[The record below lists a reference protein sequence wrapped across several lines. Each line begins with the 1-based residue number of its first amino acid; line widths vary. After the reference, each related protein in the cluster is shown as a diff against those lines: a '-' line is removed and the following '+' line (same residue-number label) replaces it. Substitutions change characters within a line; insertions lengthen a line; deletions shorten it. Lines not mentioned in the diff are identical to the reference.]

1 MINTQ
6 IEQSKTISFSLLS
19 FLINLMQLTKIRLSF
34 SIVFSSIA
42 GYFLGADKIDF
53 FILLLLSIGGYFMA
67 GASSIFNQLIERKK
81 DGLMDRTKNRPLP
94 SNRMSN
100 SMAIIL
106 GIILSLVGTFF
117 LYSINLE
124 TAFFSIISILIY
136 TCLYTPL
143 KTVTPLSVFVG
154 AFPGAIPFM
163 LGWVAATGEFG
174 IEPGILFMIQFFW
187 QFPHF
192 WAIGWMM
199 DDDYKKAGFK
209 MLPSGKRDN
218 ASAFQI
224 VFYTLWTIII
234 SLTPVIS
241 YSGNLS
247 LSLPAASLII
257 VLGFFFLFFSLKL
270 MQIKDKLSAKKLMGF
285 SIIYITSLQIIYVID
300 KFL

>member
-6 IEQSKTISFSLLS
+6 IEQSRTISFSFLS
-19 FLINLMQLTKIRLSF
+19 FLVNLMQLTKIRLSF
-34 SIVFSSIA
+34 SIIFSSIA
-42 GYFLGADKIDF
+42 GYFLGAENIEF
-53 FILLLLSIGGYFMA
+53 YTLFLLSIGGYAMA
-67 GASSIFNQLIERKK
+67 GASSIFNQLIEREK
-81 DGLMDRTKNRPLP
+81 DGLMIRTKNRPLP

-100 SMAIIL
+100 LSAIIL
-106 GIILSLVGTFF
+106 GIIFSLIGILF
-117 LYSINLE
+117 LYSINFE
-124 TAFFSIISILIY
+124 TAFFSVVSILIY

-143 KTVTPLSVFVG
+143 KTITPLSVFVG

-199 DDDYKKAGFK
+199 DEDYQKAGFK
-209 MLPSGKRDN
+209 MLPTGKRDN

-234 SLTPVIS
+234 SLIPVTS
-241 YSGNLS
+241 YSGSLNLS
-247 LSLPAASLII
+247 ISAASLILI
-257 VLGFFFLFFSLKL
+257 LGFFFLFFSLKL
-270 MQIKDKLSAKKLMGF
+270 MQKKDIVSAKRLMGF
-285 SIIYITSLQIIYVID
+285 SIIYITFLQIIYVVD
-300 KFL
+300 KFI

>member
-6 IEQSKTISFSLLS
+6 IEQSRTISFSFLS
-19 FLINLMQLTKIRLSF
+19 FLVNLMQLTKIRLSF
-34 SIVFSSIA
+34 SIIFSSIA
-42 GYFLGADKIDF
+42 GYFLGAENIEF
-53 FILLLLSIGGYFMA
+53 YTLFLLSIGGYAMA
-67 GASSIFNQLIERKK
+67 GASSIFNQLIEREK
-81 DGLMDRTKNRPLP
+81 DGLMIRTKNRPLP
-94 SNRMSN
+94 SNRISN
-100 SMAIIL
+100 LSAVIL
-106 GIILSLVGTFF
+106 GIIFSLIGILF
-117 LYSINLE
+117 LYSINFE
-124 TAFFSIISILIY
+124 TVFFSVVSILIY
-136 TCLYTPL
+136 ACLYTPL

-199 DDDYKKAGFK
+199 DEDYQKAGFK

-234 SLTPVIS
+234 SLIPVTS
-241 YSGNLS
+241 YSGNLI
-247 LSLPAASLII
+247 LSIPAASLILI
-257 VLGFFFLFFSLKL
+257 LGFFFLFFSLKL
-270 MQIKDKLSAKKLMGF
+270 MQKKDIESAKRLMGF
-285 SIIYITSLQIIYVID
+285 SIIYITSLQIIYVVD
-300 KFL
+300 KFI

>member
-6 IEQSKTISFSLLS
+6 IEQSKTISFSFLS
-19 FLINLMQLTKIRLSF
+19 FFINLMQLTKIRLSF

-42 GYFLGADKIDF
+42 GYFLGAEKIN
-53 FILLLLSIGGYFMA
+53 LLTLFLLSIGGYSMA
-67 GASSIFNQLIERKK
+67 GASSIFNQLIERGK
-81 DGLMDRTKNRPLP
+81 DGLMNRTKNRPLP

-100 SMAIIL
+100 STAIIL
-106 GIILSLVGTFF
+106 GIIFSLLGTFF
-117 LYSINLE
+117 LYSINFE
-124 TAFFSIISILIY
+124 TAFFSVISILIY

-199 DDDYKKAGFK
+199 DEDYKKAGFK

-234 SLTPVIS
+234 SLTPVTS
-241 YSGNLS
+241 YSGNLI
-247 LSLPAASLII
+247 LSVPAALLII
-257 VLGFFFLFFSLKL
+257 VLGFFFLLFSLKL
-270 MQIKDKLSAKKLMGF
+270 MRKKDKLSAKKLVGF
-285 SIIYITSLQIIYVID
+285 SIVYITFLQIIYVID

>member
-6 IEQSKTISFSLLS
+6 IEQSKTISFSFLS
-19 FLINLMQLTKIRLSF
+19 FFINLMQLTKIRLSF

-42 GYFLGADKIDF
+42 GYFLGAEKIN
-53 FILLLLSIGGYFMA
+53 LLTLFLLSIGGYSMA
-67 GASSIFNQLIERKK
+67 GASSIFNQLIERGK
-81 DGLMDRTKNRPLP
+81 DGLMNRTKNRPLP

-100 SMAIIL
+100 STAIIL
-106 GIILSLVGTFF
+106 GIIFSLLGTFF
-117 LYSINLE
+117 LYSINFE
-124 TAFFSIISILIY
+124 TAFFSVISILIY
-136 TCLYTPL
+136 ACLYTPL

-199 DDDYKKAGFK
+199 DEDYKKAGFK

-234 SLTPVIS
+234 SLTPVTS
-241 YSGNLS
+241 YSGNLI
-247 LSLPAASLII
+247 LSVPAALLII
-257 VLGFFFLFFSLKL
+257 ILGFFFLLFSLKL
-270 MQIKDKLSAKKLMGF
+270 MQKKDKLSAKKLVGF
-285 SIIYITSLQIIYVID
+285 SIVYITFLQIIYVID

>member
-67 GASSIFNQLIERKK
+67 GASSIFNQLIEREK

-136 TCLYTPL
+136 TCIYTPL

-247 LSLPAASLII
+247 LSLPAAYLII

-285 SIIYITSLQIIYVID
+285 SIVYITSLQIIYVID

>member
-67 GASSIFNQLIERKK
+67 GASSIFNQLIEREK

-106 GIILSLVGTFF
+106 GIILSLVGAFF

-136 TCLYTPL
+136 TCIYTPL

-209 MLPSGKRDN
+209 MLPSGRRDN

-285 SIIYITSLQIIYVID
+285 SIVYITSLQIIYVID

>member
-19 FLINLMQLTKIRLSF
+19 FLINLIQLTKIRLSF

-67 GASSIFNQLIERKK
+67 GASSIFNQLIEREK

-106 GIILSLVGTFF
+106 GIIISLVGTFF

-143 KTVTPLSVFVG
+143 KTVTPLSVLTV
-154 AFPGAIPFM
+154 PPF
-163 LGWVAATGEFG
+163 L
-174 IEPGILFMIQFFW
+174 P
-187 QFPHF
+187 
-192 WAIGWMM
+192 
-199 DDDYKKAGFK
+199 
-209 MLPSGKRDN
+209 PSGP
-218 ASAFQI
+218 
-224 VFYTLWTIII
+224 I
-234 SLTPVIS
+234 S
-241 YSGNLS
+241 
-247 LSLPAASLII
+247 
-257 VLGFFFLFFSLKL
+257 
-270 MQIKDKLSAKKLMGF
+270 
-285 SIIYITSLQIIYVID
+285 IT
-300 KFL
+300 